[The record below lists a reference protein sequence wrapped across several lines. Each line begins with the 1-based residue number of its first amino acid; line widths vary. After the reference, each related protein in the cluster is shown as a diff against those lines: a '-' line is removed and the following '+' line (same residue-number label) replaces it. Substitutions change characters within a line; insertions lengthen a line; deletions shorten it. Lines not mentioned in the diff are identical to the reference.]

1 MVIGRGSYAILDNTV
16 SQLSAAQ
23 QANFPSEAA
32 RVLAGNPVP
41 PSFPGTRHHSFSRKG
56 EW

>member
-1 MVIGRGSYAILDNTV
+1 MVIGRGSHAILDNTV

-23 QANFPSEAA
+23 QDNFPSEAA